1 MHITKTTPLNQ
12 ILKLNSLCKQCGN
25 CCRFSSGY
33 VLEQEIKQIA
43 NLLNLNEE
51 EFKEKYLEETILFNK
66 PVYRIKTKPSSKP
79 YSECIFLEN
88 NLCKIHKAK
97 PLFCKIINCSHAP
110 ELLSWYYLNYILDP
124 KDPFALREWRIYL
137 HSGGKAIPGGFLF
150 DFDKKDLKHAFSLSF
165 KEVKT
170 DGKEKNKPKHY

>member
-1 MHITKTTPLNQ
+1 MRITKTTPLNQ
-12 ILKLNSLCKQCGN
+12 ILKLNNLCKQCGN

-51 EFKEKYLEETILFNK
+51 EFKEKYLKETILFNK

-79 YSECIFLEN
+79 FSECIFLEN

-150 DFDKKDLKHAFSLSF
+150 DFDKKDLKHAFSLSL
-165 KEVKT
+165 KR
-170 DGKEKNKPKHY
+170 